1 MELTVGNIIKIILG
15 LLVVVAVAY
24 GLYSFFSNRVI
35 GSFDNIG
42 VNITGTGNIVK
53 FLIALY

>member
-1 MELTVGNIIKIILG
+1 MELSIGTIIKIILG

-24 GLYSFFSNRVI
+24 GLYLFFSNNVS

-42 VNITGTGNIVK
+42 IDSSVDC
-53 FLIALY
+53 FLALL